1 MSWVLLTGGVA
12 VVIVSLV
19 NGFTSDS
26 QAGEGWGGGVVAAVF
41 AGGPLLAVGTALR
54 SEKQHVARLTLVA
67 AAAAAV
73 LVAFVLV
80 MQVLDENESM
90 ANRAMTTVALAAYVI
105 AAVVE
110 LPLARRRR

>member
-19 NGFTSDS
+19 NGFTSDP
-26 QAGEGWGGGVVAAVF
+26 QAGEGWGGGVVAAVL

-54 SEKQHVARLTLVA
+54 SEKQRVARWTVA
-67 AAAAAV
+67 AAAAAALV
-73 LVAFVLV
+73 VAFVLV
-80 MQVLDENESM
+80 MQVLDGNEST
-90 ANRAMTTVALAAYVI
+90 ANRAITSVALATYVI

-110 LPLARRRR
+110 LPLARHGR